1 MADSRGPRTAM
12 GEAMRRLARTDLT
25 RAELESALADKFAT
39 EEIAAA
45 LDQLE
50 SKGWLSDARVI
61 ARDTERAALNR
72 HQGRLRL
79 AQRLVRRGL
88 ETEDALAAAQ
98 SLDEESEVSKATR
111 LLQGKAYEA
120 TEWSKAAGF
129 LARRG
134 FDEETI
140 RSALAAVFP
149 TYEG

>member
-1 MADSRGPRTAM
+1 MADTPAPQSAL
-12 GEAMRRLARTDLT
+12 GEAMRRLARADAT
-25 RAELESALADKFAT
+25 RAELESALATKFT
-39 EEIAAA
+39 DEEIVAA

-61 ARDTERAALNR
+61 ARDTERAAANR

-88 ETEDALAAAQ
+88 ETEEALAAAHA
-98 SLDEESEVSKATR
+98 LDEESETVKATR
-111 LLQGKAYEA
+111 LLAAKGFSA
-120 TEWSKAAGF
+120 TEWHKAAGF

-140 RSALAAVFP
+140 RSALESTFP
-149 TYEG
+149 AYDG

>member
-1 MADSRGPRTAM
+1 M
-12 GEAMRRLARTDLT
+12 GEAMRRLARIDLT

-61 ARDTERAALNR
+61 ARDTERAASNR

-88 ETEDALAAAQ
+88 ETEDAFAVAQ